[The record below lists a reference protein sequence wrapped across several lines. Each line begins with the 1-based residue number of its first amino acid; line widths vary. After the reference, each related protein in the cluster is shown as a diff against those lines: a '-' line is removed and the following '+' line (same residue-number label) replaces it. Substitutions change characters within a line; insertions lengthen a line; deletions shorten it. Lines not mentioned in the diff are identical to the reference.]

1 MKKVLKGISLL
12 LAMCLMIATFAACGK
27 KKAENPPET
36 VPPVSDSEPSTNAEE
51 ESDPSTEES
60 QKPTENEQEK
70 PTKTNQSEPAKKPS
84 TSEELIDAYNKALSA
99 KKLTCT
105 SVKQKVTEG
114 TLGTKDKVVV
124 DLSKDSEAEFRKTFE
139 RDDKNGAALP
149 ELSASDV
156 KNATVSGNK
165 VTITLNDVSTSAS
178 LSNSVNGY
186 VNIVDDARVKELV
199 SAVAEATNV
208 SGVKVKSTDHNFTG
222 GKIVAVFNDDFT
234 ELVSVSVTYKQA
246 VNAKMSWTLLTIVA
260 DLKYNITTE
269 YKG

>member
-27 KKAENPPET
+27 KKPENPPET
-36 VPPVSDSEPSTNAEE
+36 TPPVSDSAPSTN
-51 ESDPSTEES
+51 ESDSSTEGS

-70 PTKTNQSEPAKKPS
+70 PIKKPS
-84 TSEELIDAYNKALSA
+84 TSGELIDAYNKALSA

-139 RDDKNGAALP
+139 RDDKNGASLP
-149 ELSASDV
+149 ELSASNV
-156 KNATVSGNK
+156 KNATVSGNT
-165 VTITLNDVSTSAS
+165 VTITLNDHSTSAS
-178 LSNSVNGY
+178 LSNSINGY
-186 VNIVDDARVKELV
+186 VNIVDNARVNDLV
-199 SAVAEATNV
+199 AAVAKATNV
-208 SGVKVKSTDHNFTG
+208 SGVKLNSTNYNLTD

-234 ELVSVSVTYKQA
+234 KLVSVSVTYKQA
-246 VNAKMSWTLLTIVA
+246 VNAKMSWTLLTILA

>member
-1 MKKVLKGISLL
+1 MKKALKGISLL

-27 KKAENPPET
+27 EKAENPSET
-36 VPPVSDSEPSTNAEE
+36 TPPVSDSAPSTNAEGK
-51 ESDPSTEES
+51 SGSSTEGS
-60 QKPTENEQEK
+60 QN

-84 TSEELIDAYNKALSA
+84 TSNELIDAYNKALSA
-99 KKLTCT
+99 KNLTCT

-139 RDDKNGAALP
+139 RDDKNGASLP
-149 ELSASDV
+149 VLSASDV
-156 KNATVSGNK
+156 KNATVSGNT
-165 VTITLNDVSTSAS
+165 VTITLNDHSTNAS

-186 VNIVDDARVKELV
+186 VNIVDNARVNELV
-199 SAVAEATNV
+199 TVIAEATNV
-208 SGVKVKSTDHNFTG
+208 SGVKVNSTDYNLTG

-234 ELVSVSVTYKQA
+234 KLVSVSVTYKQA
-246 VNAKMSWTLLTIVA
+246 VNAKMSWTLLTILA
-260 DLKYNITTE
+260 DLKYDVTTE

>member
-12 LAMCLMIATFAACGK
+12 LALCLMIATFAACGK
-27 KKAENPPET
+27 KKNENPPET
-36 VPPVSDSEPSTNAEE
+36 VPPVSNSE
-51 ESDPSTEES
+51 PSTEES
-60 QKPTENEQEK
+60 QKPTEKEN

-84 TSEELIDAYNKALSA
+84 TSNELIDAYNKALSA
-99 KKLTCT
+99 KNLTCT

-139 RDDKNGAALP
+139 RDDKNGASLP
-149 ELSASDV
+149 VLSASDV
-156 KNATVSGNK
+156 KNATVSGNT
-165 VTITLNDVSTSAS
+165 VTITLNDHSTNAS
-178 LSNSVNGY
+178 LSKSVNGY

-199 SAVAEATNV
+199 AAVAEATNV
-208 SGVKVKSTDHNFTG
+208 SGVKVNSADYNLTD

-234 ELVSVSVTYKQA
+234 KLVSVSVTYKQA
-246 VNAKMSWTLLTIVA
+246 VNAKMSWTLLTILA
-260 DLKYNITTE
+260 DLKYDVTTE

>member
-12 LAMCLMIATFAACGK
+12 LALCLMIATFAACGK
-27 KKAENPPET
+27 EKAENPPET
-36 VPPVSDSEPSTNAEE
+36 TPPVSNSE
-51 ESDPSTEES
+51 PSTEES
-60 QKPTENEQEK
+60 QKPTEKEN
-70 PTKTNQSEPAKKPS
+70 PTKTNQSELAKKPS

-99 KKLTCT
+99 KNLTCT

-139 RDDKNGAALP
+139 RDDKNGASLP
-149 ELSASDV
+149 VLSASDV
-156 KNATVSGNK
+156 KNATVSGNT
-165 VTITLNDVSTSAS
+165 VTITLNDHSTNAS
-178 LSNSVNGY
+178 LSKSVNGY

-199 SAVAEATNV
+199 AAVAEATNV
-208 SGVKVKSTDHNFTG
+208 SGVKVNSADYNLTD

-234 ELVSVSVTYKQA
+234 KLVSVSVTYKQA
-246 VNAKMSWTLLTIVA
+246 VNAKMSWTLLTILA
-260 DLKYNITTE
+260 DLKYDVTTE